1 METTERPP
9 VFTFAN
15 GPSSPPMTPD
25 TLSHAHFLHKDDRPT
40 PSYKRMGV
48 GMGMGVVHNAQ
59 SPPLEFIKPIGQGPQ
74 FQFTRP
80 QSRGASSRPSTA
92 SVTCATT
99 PQDSEDDDA
108 SDEESI
114 HEDAR
119 QFRRAEEEDISF
131 ILEYLDSEPGY
142 DSDIEV
148 VRPDQFE
155 DAKSDR
161 SNSRL
166 DDHGI
171 TDEINDMHLTGDSSE
186 DEELRQ
192 RMDRKKKK
200 RWSDRMYKTKRT
212 YSMSV
217 EGDSS
222 YSDND
227 PCDDVDESARRLR
240 RRVRGPG
247 DRTSLLF
254 EDGGFPN
261 INNIAEV
268 EEPEDGGIVVKKVQ
282 GPPSIPSDDAFTL
295 DDAFDFAELPFCHVE
310 EWMEVESIYE

>member
-1 METTERPP
+1 
-9 VFTFAN
+9 
-15 GPSSPPMTPD
+15 
-25 TLSHAHFLHKDDRPT
+25 
-40 PSYKRMGV
+40 MGV
-48 GMGMGVVHNAQ
+48 MHNAQ

-74 FQFTRP
+74 FHFTRP

-92 SVTCATT
+92 SVACATT

-114 HEDAR
+114 YEDAPS
-119 QFRRAEEEDISF
+119 FRRADEEDISF
-131 ILEYLDSEPGY
+131 ILEYLDSERGY
-142 DSDIEV
+142 DSEIEV
-148 VRPDQFE
+148 VHPDQFE

-161 SNSRL
+161 SKSRL
-166 DDHGI
+166 DDNGI
-171 TDEINDMHLTGDSSE
+171 IDEINEMHLNADDSSE
-186 DEELRQ
+186 DEEARQ
-192 RMDRKKKK
+192 RINWKKKK
-200 RWSDRMYKTKRT
+200 RWSARMYKSKRT

-247 DRTSLLF
+247 DRSSLIF

-295 DDAFDFAELPFCHVE
+295 DDAYDAFSFNELPFYRVDVQ
-310 EWMEVESIYE
+310 EWMEVESVYE

>member
-9 VFTFAN
+9 VFAFAN
-15 GPSSPPMTPD
+15 GPTSPPMTPS
-25 TLSHAHFLHKDDRPT
+25 TRAHAHFLQKDDP
-40 PSYKRMGV
+40 PSHPYKRMGI
-48 GMGMGVVHNAQ
+48 VHNAQ
-59 SPPLEFIKPIGQGPQ
+59 SPPLEFIQPIGQGPQ

-92 SVTCATT
+92 SIACATT

-108 SDEESI
+108 SDEESVY
-114 HEDAR
+114 EDAR
-119 QFRRAEEEDISF
+119 PFRRAEEADISF

-148 VRPDQFE
+148 VRPDHFE
-155 DAKSDR
+155 DAKSEK
-161 SNSRL
+161 SGSRL
-166 DDHGI
+166 DDNAI
-171 TDEINDMHLTGDSSE
+171 CDEIKQINLSGDSSD
-186 DEELRQ
+186 DEETRQ
-192 RMDRKKKK
+192 RLNWKKKK
-200 RWSDRMYKTKRT
+200 RLSARVYKTKRT

-227 PCDDVDESARRLR
+227 PLDDVDESARRLR

-247 DRTSLLF
+247 DRSSLIF

-268 EEPEDGGIVVKKVQ
+268 EEPEDGGIVIKKVQ

-295 DDAFDFAELPFCHVE
+295 DDALDDAIGFDELPFSHVE
-310 EWMEVESIYE
+310 EWMEIESVYD